1 MSELLKP
8 REIIDRKAAALELNR
23 IAEDKDLSSTQQRAA
38 VLSLMK
44 NLHRRGSAIIR
55 TRFETSSDGAAALVA
70 ICHLTDQII
79 RLIHNFATSHAYP
92 LNNPMRTDRLSLVAV
107 GGYGRGDMAPQSDV
121 DILFLYPYKQTG
133 RHEQVVEYLLYMLW
147 DLGLKVGHATR
158 SIDDCIRMA
167 KRDVTIRTN
176 LLENRYIWGDRAL
189 FKQLQTRF
197 LSDVVSGTGQAFIEA
212 KLIERDNRHARMG
225 DSRYVVEPNL
235 KDGKGGLRDLHT
247 LHWIGKYL
255 YQVSKTEDLVT
266 HGMLNKTEAKGFEK
280 AQSFFWTVRCWLHYL
295 TGHAEERLTFD
306 LQRDIAE
313 RLGYTDRAGAS
324 GVERFMKHYYLHAKH
339 VGDLTRIFCA
349 ALEANHQRHR
359 LLPLP
364 RLGLGRKAPPG
375 YRLIDNRLAFEA
387 GTRLADAPIRILDL
401 FATAHKNGLDT
412 HPGSLR
418 LITRN
423 LGLINQDMQD
433 DPAANRLF
441 MDMLTAKQAPD
452 IVLRQLNEAG
462 VFGRFIP
469 DFGRVVAQMQYD
481 MYHIY
486 TVDEHTIRAIG
497 ILNQIERGD
506 LADEVPLAS
515 AVVHKVN
522 SRDVLYTAVL
532 LHDIAKGR
540 GGDHSILGAEV
551 ARKLC
556 PRLGL
561 DTAETETV
569 AWLVEAHLT
578 MSLTAFKR
586 DLTDPKTISDFANL
600 VQSPERLRLLLVLT
614 VVDIRAVG
622 PNVWNQWKAVLLRE
636 LYDNTADLLT
646 GGHESE
652 NLNSRVAAAK
662 AQLRA
667 QLAGWSA
674 QTVTS
679 LIERHYPSY
688 WLNFDVLT
696 HARHADQIR
705 TAERDGGRLSVKS
718 RADPMRSATEITVYT
733 HDHPGLFSQIAGAM
747 ALAGASIVDAKIQ
760 TMTDGMALDVF
771 WIQDDH
777 GAPFDQQSKLARLSS
792 FIQQIISGQLRPL
805 TELQRQRQNGF
816 RSRLDVF
823 TVAPQII
830 IDNKASCSHTVIEVT
845 ARDRRALLHDITD
858 ELRKLSLQI
867 SSARIATYGANA
879 VDVFYVKDVFGLQVG
894 SKSKLA
900 KIRTALLTRLTAEE
914 DALRAD

>member
-1 MSELLKP
+1 MSTLKP
-8 REIIDRKAAALELNR
+8 RDIIDRKAAVLELNR
-23 IAEDKDLSSTQQRAA
+23 IAEDRELSPARQRAA
-38 VLSLMK
+38 VLTLMK
-44 NLHRRGSAIIR
+44 NLHRRGNAMIR
-55 TRFETSSDGAAALVA
+55 ARFEARSDGAAALTA
-70 ICHLTDQII
+70 ICHLTDQIV
-79 RLIHNFATSHAYP
+79 RLIHDVAALHVYP
-92 LNNPMRTDRLSLVAV
+92 LNNPLKTDRLSLVAV

-158 SIDDCIRMA
+158 SVDECIRMA

-176 LLENRYIWGDRAL
+176 LLENRYVWGDRPL
-189 FKQLQTRF
+189 FRQLQTRF
-197 LSDVVSGTGQAFIEA
+197 LSDVVSGTGQGFIEA
-212 KLIERDNRHARMG
+212 KLIERDARHARMG

-247 LHWIGKYL
+247 LYWIGKYL
-255 YQVSKTEDLVT
+255 YQVKKTEDLVAR
-266 HGMLNKTEAKGFEK
+266 GVLSEEEARGFEK

-295 TGHAEERLTFD
+295 TERPEERLTFD

-313 RLGYTDRAGAS
+313 HLGYTDHAGTR

-349 ALEANHQRHR
+349 ALEATHQRRR

-364 RLGLGRKAPPG
+364 RLGLGRKAPDG
-375 YRLIDNRLAFEA
+375 YRLINNRLAFEENTA
-387 GTRLADAPIRILDL
+387 LKTAPVKILDL
-401 FATAHKNGLDT
+401 FATAHKNGLDI

-423 LGLINQDMQD
+423 LRLINQDMQD

-441 MDMLTAKQAPD
+441 MDMLTAEDAPD

-481 MYHIY
+481 MYHTY

-497 ILNQIERGD
+497 ILNRIERGE

-515 AVVHKVN
+515 TVVHKVN

-540 GGDHSILGAEV
+540 GGDHSVLGAQV

-561 DTAETETV
+561 DAAETETA
-569 AWLVEAHLT
+569 AWLVEAHLW
-578 MSLTAFKR
+578 MSRAAFKR
-586 DLTDPKTISDFANL
+586 DLGDPKTISDFANL
-600 VQSPERLRLLLVLT
+600 VRSPERLRLLLVLT
-614 VVDIRAVG
+614 VADIRAVG
-622 PNVWNQWKAVLLRE
+622 PNVWNQWKAALLRE
-636 LYDNTADLLT
+636 LYYSTADLLT
-646 GGHESE
+646 GGHETDSRDR
-652 NLNSRVAAAK
+652 RVAAAK
-662 AQLRA
+662 EQLRA
-667 QLAGWSA
+667 RLTDWTAE
-674 QTVTS
+674 TVTS

-688 WLNFDVLT
+688 WLGFDVLT
-696 HARHADQIR
+696 HARHANQIR
-705 TAERDGGRLSVKS
+705 IAERDGQWLSVDS

-777 GAPFDQQSKLARLSS
+777 GEPFDRQSKLARLSS
-792 FIQQIISGQLRPL
+792 FIQQIVSGELRPL
-805 TELQRQRQNGF
+805 GELERQRRNGLN
-816 RSRLDVF
+816 SRTDVF

-830 IDNKASCSHTVIEVT
+830 IDNKASRSHTVIEVN
-845 ARDRRALLHDITD
+845 ARDRPALLHDITD
-858 ELRKLSLQI
+858 ELRQLSLQI
-867 SSARIATYGANA
+867 SSARIATYGENA
-879 VDVFYVKDVFGLQVG
+879 VDVFYVKDVFGLQVA
-894 SKSKLA
+894 SKNKLA
-900 KIRTALLTRLTAEE
+900 KIRTALLTRLTVEE
-914 DALRAD
+914 ADCR